1 MESKK
6 YVEIAKN
13 IVINNLSS
21 GEPTPYSI
29 SDIYDI
35 NRGDTDLLLEH
46 IKALKNIFEKAIDEL
61 TVIKNERKKDG
72 K

>member
-13 IVINNLSS
+13 IVINNLSG
-21 GEPTPYSI
+21 GEPTLYVINDIFEI
-29 SDIYDI
+29 STGNNDV
-35 NRGDTDLLLEH
+35 LLEH
-46 IKALKNIFEKAIDEL
+46 LQALKNIFEKAIDEL